1 MGIWHWFLTVT
12 GTNNPSG
19 HWYGW
24 WSGFASDLPEF
35 AILLLIWRKINC
47 HAKGCWRIG
56 LHHVDGT
63 PYVTCRKH
71 HPVHP
76 GSAPATA
83 EQIAEAH
90 RRHHAAA
97 TEHAPEVDQPAG

>member
-12 GTNNPSG
+12 GTNNEG
-19 HWYGW
+19 GYWYGW

-35 AILLLIWRKINC
+35 AILALVWRKVNC
-47 HAKGCWRIG
+47 HAKGCLRIG

-76 GSAPATA
+76 GSAAATA
-83 EQIAEAH
+83 EEIAAAH
-90 RRHHAAA
+90 RRHHVAAGQ
-97 TEHAPEVDQPAG
+97 TPAEAGEQ